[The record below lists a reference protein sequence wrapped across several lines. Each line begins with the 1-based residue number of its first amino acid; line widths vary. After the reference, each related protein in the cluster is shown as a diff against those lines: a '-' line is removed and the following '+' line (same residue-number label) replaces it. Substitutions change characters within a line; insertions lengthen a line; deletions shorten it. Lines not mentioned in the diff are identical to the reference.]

1 MGLMA
6 DADNTA
12 AKPGLDLKKIA
23 TLGFIVVNLVV
34 TGGGAYLTY
43 ASTLGYKQKVVSER
57 DLASIRETLQ
67 KELEL
72 EPILY
77 TMETFNTN
85 LDGLPRKFIRLELN
99 VEMYSQEGFEE
110 LFSNDGQARDA
121 LMRILNGKKLE
132 DIETVQG
139 KLHLKNEIALQLND
153 LLHRGVVK
161 NVYFTKF
168 QVQ

>member
-1 MGLMA
+1 MA
-6 DADNTA
+6 DAENTA

-23 TLGFIVVNLVV
+23 TLGFIVINLVV
-34 TGGGAYLTY
+34 TGGGAYATY
-43 ASTLGYKQKVVSER
+43 AATLGHKPKVVSER
-57 DLASIRETLQ
+57 ELASIQETLQ
-67 KELEL
+67 KELEI

-85 LDGLPRKFIRLELN
+85 LEGLPRKFIRLEIN

-121 LMRILNGKKLE
+121 LMRILNGKTLE
-132 DIETVQG
+132 DVETVQG
-139 KLHLKNEIALQLND
+139 KLHLKNEIAGELND